1 MSIEPTVEN
10 QFRRR
15 NALFPIIATCL
26 FLCAGLSAAEPD
38 PAKPVI
44 DVADDASARVLTDAM
59 KSDRFEY
66 YEAALKYYS
75 LRKDSEDAV
84 RRGLAYDTLAET
96 GAALLR
102 LSRKL
107 FSDAASVENETT
119 RAEILKKAA
128 QFESDGL
135 IYLRGLAERSTGRRA
150 SRYWM
155 RLADHFIATGDYGA
169 ADVMLKDAIKSDYL
183 NRDAYALR
191 GALRYRL
198 KQYVLSAD
206 DFETAIRLSVTAVPD
221 PFYPPAA
228 LAREAAKQYPLAID
242 HYQRALKADP
252 GNIALLSG
260 RLFCAN
266 ASGHPQAETF
276 REALL
281 ARYATPAPGETAESF
296 AQWQSK
302 NAWTRVDSF
311 EHQGH
316 TIAAYE
322 NLGATVLALY
332 RPETNEPLFHF
343 IYLIE
348 ATDDSPQR
356 ILSLEST
363 AAAVEEGVPSSPK
376 RRYYVSLYLASR
388 RVPYGYIGGHLMK
401 YDALRSLALDIF
413 DGVRKPVSPTSPLA
427 GVIGEETKDLPDF
440 EPLSMTPDELIR
452 VMRALNE

>member
-1 MSIEPTVEN
+1 MTTDTTVN
-10 QFRRR
+10 TRSPRHCIRFSGM
-15 NALFPIIATCL
+15 AVCL
-26 FLCAGLSAAEPD
+26 FFCVGLSAAEPD

-44 DVADDASARVLTDAM
+44 DVSDDASAKALIDAM
-59 KSDRFEY
+59 KNDRFEY
-66 YEAALKYYS
+66 YEAALKFYS
-75 LRKDSEDAV
+75 LRKDSEDNV
-84 RRGLAYDTLAET
+84 SRDLAYDTLAET

-107 FSDAASVENETT
+107 FSDAASVENETA
-119 RAEILKKAA
+119 RAEMLKKAA

-150 SRYWM
+150 SGYWM

-183 NRDAYALR
+183 NHEAYALR

-198 KQYVLSAD
+198 KQYELSAD
-206 DFETAIRLSVTAVPD
+206 DFETAIRLSVSAVPD
-221 PFYPPAA
+221 PFYQPAA
-228 LAREAAKQYPLAID
+228 LARQAAKQYPLAID

-252 GNIALLSG
+252 NNIALLSG

-266 ASGHPQAETF
+266 ASGHTQSEAF
-276 REALL
+276 RESLL
-281 ARYATPAPGETAESF
+281 ARYMTPEAGQTAESF

-302 NAWTRVDSF
+302 NAWMRVDAF

-316 TIAAYE
+316 SITAYE

-332 RPETNEPLFHF
+332 RPENNEPLFHF
-343 IYLIE
+343 IYVVE

-363 AAAVEEGVPSSPK
+363 GAAAEEGVPTSPK
-376 RRYYVSLYLASR
+376 RRYYVSLYRASR
-388 RVPYGYIGGHLMK
+388 RVPYGYVGGHLMK

-413 DGVRKPVSPTSPLA
+413 DGVRSPVSPTSPLA
-427 GVIGEETKDLPDF
+427 GVIGEETPDLPDF
-440 EPLSMTPDELIR
+440 EPQSVTPDELLR
-452 VMRALNE
+452 VLRALNE